1 MFAIALYAPE
11 RAALDRLRQQLAG
24 AAGLAIRGS
33 AYTPAALA
41 RLLAAGGIAAVVMT
55 AGDAGEVALP
65 AGVAL
70 IRLAGDD
77 SEDAALS
84 AFLAGADAVLPPGAS
99 SAAAS
104 AAVAAAVHGLAV
116 VPRALLAALL
126 AREPALPAPV
136 GHDDSGDI
144 MLTRRER
151 DILAALADGA
161 SNKLIARR
169 LGISFHT
176 VKFHVASIL
185 AKLDAET
192 RTEAVA
198 RAARLGLVML

>member
-1 MFAIALYAPE
+1 MLAIALYAPE
-11 RAALDRLRQQLAG
+11 RAARERLRRRLADAPGLVLAG
-24 AAGLAIRGS
+24 CAE
-33 AYTPAALA
+33 TPAALA
-41 RLLAAGGIAAVVMT
+41 RLVAAGGIDVVV
-55 AGDAGEVALP
+55 APGDAPALALP
-65 AGVAL
+65 AGVAWVQL
-70 IRLAGDD
+70 VGEE
-77 SEDAALS
+77 SEEAAI
-84 AFLAGADAVLPPGAS
+84 
-99 SAAAS
+99 
-104 AAVAAAVHGLAV
+104 
-116 VPRALLAALL
+116 AALL
-126 AREPALPAPV
+126 AGAHAALPRSA
-136 GHDDSGDI
+136 SGEQI
-144 MLTRRER
+144 ATAAAAAAQGLAVLPRTLLETLLTPDRSIAALPRDGEDGDVTLTPRER

>member
-1 MFAIALYAPE
+1 MLAIALYAPE
-11 RAALDRLRQQLAG
+11 RVQLDRLRQRLAG
-24 AAGLAIRGS
+24 AAGLAIRGT
-33 AYTPAALA
+33 ADTPAALA
-41 RLLAAGGIAAVVMT
+41 RLVAAGDVAAVLAAGEAT
-55 AGDAGEVALP
+55 ELALP
-65 AGVAL
+65 PGVAL

-77 SEDAALS
+77 AEEA
-84 AFLAGADAVLPPGAS
+84 P
-99 SAAAS
+99 
-104 AAVAAAVHGLAV
+104 
-116 VPRALLAALL
+116 LAALL
-126 AREPALPAPV
+126 AGAHAVLSRSASGEDIAAAATAASRGLAVLPRSLLETLLTAERSSLAPSR
-136 GHDDSGDI
+136 DDEGGEI
-144 MLTRRER
+144 MLTPRER